1 MPEYASKSAKK
12 GLEAFFTPK
21 SVAVVGATD
30 KAEHIGRSVLWNLI
44 SNPFG
49 GTVYPV
55 NPHRHAVL
63 GVRAYASVAAI
74 PERVE
79 LAVVITPAATV
90 PGVVHECA
98 AAGVKGVI
106 VISAG
111 FREAG
116 AAGVELEQQVLAEA
130 RLGGVRVIGPNC
142 LGVMCPPSGFN
153 ATFAPVAAKPGNVA
167 LISQSGAICTA
178 ILDWSLREQVGFSAV
193 VSIGSM
199 LDVNWG
205 DLIDHFGDDP
215 HTRSIV
221 IYMESI
227 ADARSFLSAA
237 REVALSKPIIVIKA
251 GRSEITAKAA
261 ASHTGSLTGSDEV
274 IEAAFRRVGVLR
286 VQHISDVFHM
296 TEVLA
301 RQPRPKGP
309 RLTILTNAG
318 GPGVLAADALLSQ
331 GGELAPLAAEIATGL
346 NAFLPAH
353 WSHNN
358 PVDIIGDAG
367 PDRYQKAIELVS
379 KDPNSDGLLVIMAPQ
394 GATHPAL
401 IAEKLAPFAKLP
413 GKPILAS
420 WMGGAEAAEG
430 EAVLNRAGIPTFP
443 FPDTAVRAFLYM
455 WRYSYNLRALYETPV
470 LAEAEHEAGS
480 QKAATLLEGVRNSGR
495 TLLTEAES
503 KELLAAYGI
512 PVAQATIAST
522 EDEAAAAANN
532 LTYPVAVKLHSLT
545 ITHKTEVG
553 GVRLDVRDEAGVRE
567 AFRSI
572 RCAVEQ
578 KAGTGHFEGI
588 TVQRMAPPGYEL
600 IVGCSVDAQFGPVL
614 LFGAGGHLVEVFQDH
629 AHGLPPLNTT
639 LARRMMEQTR
649 IFKALE
655 GVRGREPVN
664 LAALEQILV
673 RFSELVIEN
682 PCIREVDIN
691 PLLASAESIL
701 ALDARVIVYDKESD
715 PAKWPR
721 PAIRPYPSR
730 FVRRS
735 VLDDGTELQFRPIR
749 PEDEPLLVNFHH
761 TLSERSVYMRYFHWM
776 KLEQRTD
783 HERLTRICFIDY
795 DRQMAFVAE
804 RKNPQTGV
812 HDIVGV
818 GRLVR
823 SHTADEAELAVIVSD
838 NFQRRGIGTQM
849 VGLLLDF
856 AREEHMGRITATVLP
871 ENRPMQKVFE
881 KYGFRF
887 SNTIDQ
893 DAIQAELTIG

>member
-1 MPEYASKSAKK
+1 
-12 GLEAFFTPK
+12 
-21 SVAVVGATD
+21 
-30 KAEHIGRSVLWNLI
+30 
-44 SNPFG
+44 
-49 GTVYPV
+49 
-55 NPHRHAVL
+55 
-63 GVRAYASVAAI
+63 
-74 PERVE
+74 
-79 LAVVITPAATV
+79 
-90 PGVVHECA
+90 
-98 AAGVKGVI
+98 
-106 VISAG
+106 
-111 FREAG
+111 
-116 AAGVELEQQVLAEA
+116 
-130 RLGGVRVIGPNC
+130 
-142 LGVMCPPSGFN
+142 
-153 ATFAPVAAKPGNVA
+153 
-167 LISQSGAICTA
+167 
-178 ILDWSLREQVGFSAV
+178 
-193 VSIGSM
+193 
-199 LDVNWG
+199 
-205 DLIDHFGDDP
+205 
-215 HTRSIV
+215 
-221 IYMESI
+221 
-227 ADARSFLSAA
+227 
-237 REVALSKPIIVIKA
+237 
-251 GRSEITAKAA
+251 
-261 ASHTGSLTGSDEV
+261 
-274 IEAAFRRVGVLR
+274 
-286 VQHISDVFHM
+286 
-296 TEVLA
+296 
-301 RQPRPKGP
+301 
-309 RLTILTNAG
+309 
-318 GPGVLAADALLSQ
+318 
-331 GGELAPLAAEIATGL
+331 
-346 NAFLPAH
+346 
-353 WSHNN
+353 
-358 PVDIIGDAG
+358 
-367 PDRYQKAIELVS
+367 
-379 KDPNSDGLLVIMAPQ
+379 
-394 GATHPAL
+394 
-401 IAEKLAPFAKLP
+401 
-413 GKPILAS
+413 
-420 WMGGAEAAEG
+420 
-430 EAVLNRAGIPTFP
+430 
-443 FPDTAVRAFLYM
+443 
-455 WRYSYNLRALYETPV
+455 
-470 LAEAEHEAGS
+470 
-480 QKAATLLEGVRNSGR
+480 
-495 TLLTEAES
+495 
-503 KELLAAYGI
+503 
-512 PVAQATIAST
+512 
-522 EDEAAAAANN
+522 
-532 LTYPVAVKLHSLT
+532 
-545 ITHKTEVG
+545 
-553 GVRLDVRDEAGVRE
+553 
-567 AFRSI
+567 
-572 RCAVEQ
+572 
-578 KAGTGHFEGI
+578 
-588 TVQRMAPPGYEL
+588 
-600 IVGCSVDAQFGPVL
+600 
-614 LFGAGGHLVEVFQDH
+614 VEVFQDH